1 MYNHTQLVYKD
12 IVNVFQVCWVHVYA
26 SKTVEVEKYI
36 KRAMR
41 FEMKLDK
48 VFLYPNSPSKGEIIG
63 KMKKGWFKCLWNL
76 QGLCSLLLPLSLSL
90 EEM

>member
-26 SKTVEVEKYI
+26 SMTVEVEKYI

-41 FEMKLDK
+41 FEMELDK
-48 VFLYPNSPSKGEIIG
+48 VFLYINSPSKGEIIG
-63 KMKKGWFKCLWNL
+63 KMKKGWLNVSGICRVYVPYFCLFL
-76 QGLCSLLLPLSLSL
+76 
-90 EEM
+90 